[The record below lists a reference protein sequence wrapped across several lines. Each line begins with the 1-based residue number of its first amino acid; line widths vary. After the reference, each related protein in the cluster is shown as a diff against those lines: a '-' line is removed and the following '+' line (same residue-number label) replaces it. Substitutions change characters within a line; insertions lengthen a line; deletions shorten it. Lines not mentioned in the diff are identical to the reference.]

1 MEHLT
6 AKKDKPKYKKG
17 DKVCM
22 ICAAGLDMKNSS
34 LPWHSEQLRA
44 KDKYIE
50 ELLQEIKTLKELK
63 C

>member
-1 MEHLT
+1 MT
-6 AKKDKPKYKKG
+6 VKKVKPIYKKG

-22 ICAAGLDMKNSS
+22 ICAAGLDLKRIS
-34 LPWHSEQLRA
+34 LPWFSEQLKA

-50 ELLQEIKTLKELK
+50 ELLQEIKKLKEIK